1 MNNEQ
6 PIIKSKQTN
15 QELQQRKTAVIARG
29 QGNVYPV
36 YVSHA
41 KNAEV
46 WDVENNR
53 YIDFASGIAV
63 CNTGH
68 SHPLIVE
75 AVKRQME
82 KFSHSCVMVNPYEVA
97 IELAE
102 RLVKLAPGSSEK
114 KAVFVSTGAE
124 AVENCIK
131 IARAYTKR
139 RGVVAF
145 NGGFHGRTNMTMALT
160 GKIAPYKKD
169 FGPFPA
175 DIFHVPF
182 PDALRGIS
190 VNDSIQ
196 ALHTLFKVDIA
207 VEDVA
212 AIIIEPV
219 QGEGGF
225 NRAPVEFLQALRA
238 LCDEHK
244 IVLIA
249 DEIQTGFARTGKMF
263 CCEYADVE
271 PDLITMA
278 KGIAGGLPLS
288 AVVGKSEIMDGPLP
302 GGLGGT
308 YGGSPVACA
317 AALAVLEVIEKE
329 NILTQTNIMG
339 AQFAQ
344 HLHELKDQ
352 YPGFIIDVR
361 QIGAMLA
368 IELVSNGDI
377 KQPNASLTQAIIA
390 KASDYGLILLA
401 CGFYGNVIRFL
412 PPLTI
417 EPEILE
423 EGIAKFK
430 QLFQDVIT
438 LQDVK
443 TE

>member
-1 MNNEQ
+1 MNLEASIT
-6 PIIKSKQTN
+6 PSVQTN
-15 QELQQRKTAVIARG
+15 QSLQQRKTAVIARG

-36 YVSHA
+36 FVSHA

-68 SHPLIVE
+68 SHPKVVE
-75 AVKRQME
+75 AVKRQMD

-102 RLVKLAPGSSEK
+102 KLVKIAPGQSEK

-145 NGGFHGRTNMTMALT
+145 NGGFHGRTNMAMALT
-160 GKIAPYKKD
+160 GKIAPYKQD
-169 FGPFPA
+169 FGPFPS

-182 PDALRGIS
+182 PDPLRGIS
-190 VNDSIQ
+190 TEDSLM
-196 ALHTLFKVDIA
+196 ALNTLFKASIA
-207 VEDVA
+207 ATDVA

-225 NRAPVEFLQALRA
+225 YRAPVAFLQALRA
-238 LCDEHK
+238 LCDQHG

-263 CCEYADVE
+263 CCEYAEVE

-278 KGIAGGLPLS
+278 KGIAGGLPLA
-288 AVVGKSEIMDGPLP
+288 AVVGKSHIMDAPLP

-317 AALAVLEVIEKE
+317 AALAVLDVIESDD
-329 NILTQTNIMG
+329 ILTKSNQMG
-339 AQFAQ
+339 AKFAE
-344 HLHELKDQ
+344 HLHALKHQ

-361 QIGAMLA
+361 QIGGMLA
-368 IELVSNGDI
+368 IELVKNGDI
-377 KQPNASLTQAIIA
+377 QKPNTQLTQAIIA
-390 KASDYGLILLA
+390 NAAEYGLILLA

-417 EPEILE
+417 EADILE
-423 EGIAKFK
+423 QGIAKFK
-430 QLFQDVIT
+430 QLFQDVVS

-443 TE
+443 IP

>member
-1 MNNEQ
+1 MSLDQ
-6 PIIKSKQTN
+6 QSVQRSQSN
-15 QELQQRKTAVIARG
+15 QGLQKRKNAVIARG

-36 YVSHA
+36 FVSHA

-53 YIDFASGIAV
+53 YIDFGSGIAV

-68 SHPLIVE
+68 SHPMIVA

-82 KFSHSCVMVNPYEVA
+82 KFSHSCFMVNPYEVA

-102 RLVKLAPGSSEK
+102 KLVKIAPGKSPK
-114 KAVFVSTGAE
+114 KAVLVSTGAE

-131 IARAYTKR
+131 IARAFTKR
-139 RGVVAF
+139 RGVIAF

-160 GKIAPYKKD
+160 GKMAPYKKD

-182 PDALRGIS
+182 PNELHGIS
-190 VNDSIQ
+190 VDDSLG
-196 ALHTLFKVDIA
+196 ALNTLFKVAIA
-207 VEDVA
+207 AQDVA
-212 AIIIEPV
+212 AIIVEPV

-225 NRAPVEFLQALRA
+225 YQAPPAFMHALRA
-238 LCDEHK
+238 VCDEHG
-244 IVLIA
+244 IVFIA
-249 DEIQTGFARTGKMF
+249 DEIQTGFGRTGKMF

-278 KGIAGGLPLS
+278 KGIAGGLPLA
-288 AVVGKSEIMDGPLP
+288 AVVGKTPIMDAPLP

-317 AALAVLEVIEKE
+317 AALAVLDVIRNE
-329 NILTQTNIMG
+329 NILENANKLG
-339 AQFAQ
+339 ALFAE
-344 HLHELKDQ
+344 HLQGLKAK
-352 YPGFIIDVR
+352 YPGFIAQVR

-368 IELVSNGDI
+368 IELVSDGDI
-377 KQPNASLTQAIIA
+377 AKPNVALTQGIIA
-390 KASDYGLILLA
+390 KAADYGLILLA

-417 EPEILE
+417 EPHILAQ
-423 EGIAKFK
+423 GIAKFE
-430 QLFQDVIT
+430 QLFQDVIK
-438 LQDVK
+438 LQNVK
-443 TE
+443 TD